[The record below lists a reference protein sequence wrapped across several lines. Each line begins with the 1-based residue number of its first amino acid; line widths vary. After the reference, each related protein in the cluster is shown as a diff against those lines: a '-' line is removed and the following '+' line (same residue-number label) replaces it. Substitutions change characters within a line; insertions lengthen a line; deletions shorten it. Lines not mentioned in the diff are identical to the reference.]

1 MRLYKEVLY
10 FDDCIVYWMN
20 GGEFH
25 YLDDELQL
33 IKVEKPNDEYT
44 YILKLRKE
52 AKRDNQNEIE
62 KLQREIEH
70 HNLEIERHRVKLAEC
85 KVMMK
90 ELGGD
95 K

>member
-10 FDDCIVYWMN
+10 FDDYIVYWMN

-25 YLDDELQL
+25 YFDDELHFM
-33 IKVEKPNDEYT
+33 KVEKPKDEYT
-44 YILKLRKE
+44 FLLQLRE
-52 AKRDNQNEIE
+52 VE

-70 HNLEIERHRVKLAEC
+70 HNLEIERHRVELAKC
-85 KVMMK
+85 KVRLE
-90 ELGGD
+90 ELKGGV